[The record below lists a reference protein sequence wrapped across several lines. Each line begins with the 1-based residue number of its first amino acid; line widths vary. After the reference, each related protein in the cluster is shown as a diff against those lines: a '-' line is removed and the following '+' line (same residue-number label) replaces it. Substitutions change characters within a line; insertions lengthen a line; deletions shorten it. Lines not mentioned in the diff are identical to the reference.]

1 MPAYPSQLY
10 VSYLMQSG
18 EVAHLVPSRAEAP
31 NAQLRLG
38 DPSGSFTGW
47 EVTSPSARILCWFSP
62 PTVRSSPSGGPVVEK
77 AEDYLRALAAGLR
90 AAQQQKGRVAV
101 QAVLVETVA
110 RR

>member
-1 MPAYPSQLY
+1 
-10 VSYLMQSG
+10 MQSG

-47 EVTSPSARILCWFSP
+47 EVDEPFGTDLVLVFTSDRPLVAQR
-62 PTVRSSPSGGPVVEK
+62 RPVVEK
-77 AEDYLRALAAGLR
+77 AEDYLRALAAGLK